1 VRQGLI
7 LLVAVVTACASA
19 GPPPGGPED
28 KVPPQLVR
36 VTPDTNAVNVSE
48 KFAKFYFDE
57 TVNDRGTGAQEI
69 DAHFLVS
76 PSDGFATVEWHR
88 SRIDVRPRHGFRA
101 NTAYTITL
109 LPGLTDLQ
117 NNVMKTGATL
127 VFSTGPVIPPYR
139 IKGIIFDWIAEHPAP
154 LGYIEAVSPDSTVY
168 LAQADT
174 GGRFSIGPLNP
185 GSYLVRGILDV
196 NNNRALDRNE
206 SFDTVRVSV
215 PQPTAQVELLAA
227 PRDTLPVR
235 LLTVTASDSVTL
247 RITFDRSVDPTK
259 PVTPATFRL
268 LASDSTVIPIS
279 AVLSPLQERQA
290 DSVAR
295 LVAVDSTRRADS
307 LARRADSIAGKP
319 LTPVAPVRPPEVVA
333 PVSGAKPPPP
343 PPPKPS
349 QPTPFA
355 TVTVKVG
362 KTLAFNA
369 EYRLTATGLLSLSG
383 RTQESERRFTT
394 PKPAPP
400 PKVDKDSAAARPPA
414 RDSAAARTARPP
426 AKPPVRR

>member
-1 VRQGLI
+1 MRQGLI

-19 GPPPGGPED
+19 APPPGGPED
-28 KVPPQLVR
+28 KAPPQLVR
-36 VTPDTNAVNVSE
+36 VTPDTNAVNVIE

-57 TVNDRGTGAQEI
+57 TINDRGTGAQEV

-76 PSDGFATVEWHR
+76 PSDGFANVEWHR

-101 NTAYTITL
+101 NTAYSITL

-117 NNVMKTGATL
+117 NNAMKTGGSL

-139 IKGIIFDWIAEHPAP
+139 IKGIIFDWIAERPAP
-154 LGYIEAVSPDSTVY
+154 AGYIEAVSADSTVY
-168 LAQADT
+168 LAIADT
-174 GGRFSIGPLNP
+174 AGQFSIGPLTP
-185 GSYLVRGILDV
+185 GIYLVRGILDA

-215 PQPTAQVELLAA
+215 PQPVALVELLAA
-227 PRDTLPVR
+227 PRDTLPVH
-235 LLTVTASDSVTL
+235 LLTVAGNDSVTL
-247 RITFDRSVDPTK
+247 KITFDRAVDPTK
-259 PVTPATFRL
+259 PITPANFRL
-268 LASDSTVIPIS
+268 LASDSSVVPIA
-279 AVLSPLQERQA
+279 AVLTPIQERQA

-295 LVAVDSTRRADS
+295 LVALDSTRRADS
-307 LARRADSIAGKP
+307 VARRADSIAGKP
-319 LTPVAPVRPPEVVA
+319 LTPVRPPEPVA
-333 PVSGAKPPPP
+333 PPVRGAKPPPP

-349 QPTPFA
+349 RPAPFTSVTIKLGKPLTP
-355 TVTVKVG
+355 
-362 KTLAFNA
+362 NA
-369 EYRLTATGLLSLSG
+369 EYRLTAAGLVSLGG

-414 RDSAAARTARPP
+414 KDSAAARPATPP
-426 AKPPVRR
+426 AKPPARR